1 MFQIAAEVSA
11 PLAKTDEIVLIGG
24 QDRTTSEVSKLVG
37 TLPPAVQAL
46 TGVDITGV
54 GSHSSLDP
62 RHSLLAS
69 EFLLDKARCPGAC
82 APPGPGPRGACA
94 PRGDLAAPQRP
105 GQGPQP
111 APGQAGLL
119 PHALTLARGS
129 RRVGA
134 GVGDM
139 MDQLRPLIGAVYLK
153 RGVFL
158 FIQFISLPPSSS
170 QLK

>member
-24 QDRTTSEVSKLVG
+24 QDRTTQEVSKLVG

-54 GSHSSLDP
+54 RSYSSLDP

-69 EFLLDKARCPGAC
+69 EFLPVDKARCPGAC
-82 APPGPGPRGACA
+82 APPGPG

-119 PHALTLARGS
+119 PHALTLARG
-129 RRVGA
+129 A
-134 GVGDM
+134 GGWVPVLGT
-139 MDQLRPLIGAVYLK
+139 RWT
-153 RGVFL
+153 
-158 FIQFISLPPSSS
+158 S
-170 QLK
+170 

>member
-54 GSHSSLDP
+54 GSYSSLDP

-69 EFLLDKARCPGAC
+69 EFLLDKA
-82 APPGPGPRGACA
+82 
-94 PRGDLAAPQRP
+94 
-105 GQGPQP
+105 
-111 APGQAGLL
+111 
-119 PHALTLARGS
+119 
-129 RRVGA
+129 
-134 GVGDM
+134 
-139 MDQLRPLIGAVYLK
+139 
-153 RGVFL
+153 
-158 FIQFISLPPSSS
+158 
-170 QLK
+170 

>member
-1 MFQIAAEVSA
+1 MLQIAAEVSA

-54 GSHSSLDP
+54 GSYSSLNP
-62 RHSLLAS
+62 CYSLLAS

-82 APPGPGPRGACA
+82 APPGPG

-129 RRVGA
+129 WRVGA
-134 GVGDM
+134 GVGDT

-158 FIQFISLPPSSS
+158 CIQFISLPPASS

>member
-54 GSHSSLDP
+54 GSYSSVDP

-69 EFLLDKARCPGAC
+69 EFLLDKARWCPGRGPCGAC
-82 APPGPGPRGACA
+82 APH
-94 PRGDLAAPQRP
+94 GDLAAPQRP

-119 PHALTLARGS
+119 PHALTLARG
-129 RRVGA
+129 A
-134 GVGDM
+134 GGWVPVLGT
-139 MDQLRPLIGAVYLK
+139 RWT
-153 RGVFL
+153 
-158 FIQFISLPPSSS
+158 S
-170 QLK
+170 

>member
-1 MFQIAAEVSA
+1 MLQIAAEVSA

-54 GSHSSLDP
+54 GSYSSLDP

-69 EFLLDKARCPGAC
+69 EFLPVDKARCPGAC
-82 APPGPGPRGACA
+82 APPG

-129 RRVGA
+129 WRVGA
-134 GVGDM
+134 GVGDT

-158 FIQFISLPPSSS
+158 CIQFISLPPSSS

>member
-54 GSHSSLDP
+54 GSYSSLDP

-69 EFLLDKARCPGAC
+69 EFLPVDKARCPGAC
-82 APPGPGPRGACA
+82 APPGPG

-129 RRVGA
+129 WRVGA